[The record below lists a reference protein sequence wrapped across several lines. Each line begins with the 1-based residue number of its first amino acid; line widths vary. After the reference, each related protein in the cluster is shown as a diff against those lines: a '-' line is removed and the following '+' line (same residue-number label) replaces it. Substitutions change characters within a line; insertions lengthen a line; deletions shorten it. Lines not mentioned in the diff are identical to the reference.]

1 MKFRERTEGH
11 FEAFFER
18 NAELRELEP
27 ALRAA
32 VGTILET
39 VRAGKKILIC
49 GNGGSTADS
58 EHMAGELLKSFVL
71 KRRISEGFR
80 DKLVSAYGAE
90 GEWMAENLQQGLK
103 CIPLTSFCAYNT
115 AFLND
120 CNEKMLFAQLV
131 NALGEAGDVLVALST
146 SGNSGNV
153 VAAVKI
159 ARALGIKVISLT
171 GRSGGKMKELSDVLL
186 NVPAD
191 ETFRVQEYH
200 LPVYHLLCLAVES
213 ECFDA

>member
-1 MKFRERTEGH
+1 MKFKERTEGH
-11 FEAFFER
+11 FGTFFER
-18 NAELRELEP
+18 NAELREMEP

-32 VGTILET
+32 VETILKAL
-39 VRAGKKILIC
+39 RAGKKILIC

-71 KRRISEGFR
+71 KRRISEDFR
-80 DKLVSAYGAE
+80 EKLVSAYGAE

-131 NALGEAGDVLVALST
+131 NALGEEGDVLLALST

-153 VAAVKI
+153 VAAVKV
-159 ARALGIKVISLT
+159 AKALGMRVISLT

>member
-1 MKFRERTEGH
+1 
-11 FEAFFER
+11 
-18 NAELRELEP
+18 
-27 ALRAA
+27 
-32 VGTILET
+32 
-39 VRAGKKILIC
+39 
-49 GNGGSTADS
+49 
-58 EHMAGELLKSFVL
+58 
-71 KRRISEGFR
+71 
-80 DKLVSAYGAE
+80 
-90 GEWMAENLQQGLK
+90 
-103 CIPLTSFCAYNT
+103 
-115 AFLND
+115 
-120 CNEKMLFAQLV
+120 MLFAQLV